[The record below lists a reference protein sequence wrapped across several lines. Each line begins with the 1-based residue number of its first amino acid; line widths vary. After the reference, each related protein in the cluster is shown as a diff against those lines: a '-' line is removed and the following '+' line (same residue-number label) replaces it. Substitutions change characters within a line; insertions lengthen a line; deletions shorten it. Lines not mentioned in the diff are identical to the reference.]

1 MITSVFFF
9 VYIVEEGEGHQ
20 MKGKKKR
27 KEEEKEKKDRQ
38 GGERSITGTRIRST
52 STERYLPKYQL
63 EKGTV
68 SMHSG

>member
-1 MITSVFFF
+1 
-9 VYIVEEGEGHQ
+9 